1 MFVMFFE
8 LLPCPVHCGIIA
20 AEKEESSN
28 YTTLLDRNHITTLVH
43 AIGIKIHKWEDFFI
57 DFL

>member
-1 MFVMFFE
+1 MFFE

-28 YTTLLDRNHITTLVH
+28 YTTLLDTNHITTLVH

-57 DFL
+57 EFL